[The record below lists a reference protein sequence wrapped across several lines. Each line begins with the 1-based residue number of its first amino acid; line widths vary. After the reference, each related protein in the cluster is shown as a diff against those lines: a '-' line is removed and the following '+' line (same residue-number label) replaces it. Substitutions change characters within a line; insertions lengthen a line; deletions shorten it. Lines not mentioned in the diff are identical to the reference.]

1 MDDLELIEISTRDNI
16 ILRGVCCFKKI
27 NNIKQKCITI
37 LSFSPYRN
45 SERKDK
51 ILLLGNFLLQSSIPA
66 HYIYIDIRGTGESEG
81 VAINEYSQDEIL
93 DSQDVIKFIRKQIW
107 SNGFIMM
114 HGISYSAFNAV
125 QSCSNEI
132 KPDALFIMHVSN
144 DRYYNDI
151 HYFGGV
157 KTITEDLNYSFA
169 MTGENLL
176 NCERCI
182 IKNRINSKNLDII
195 PWYMK
200 WFNQQCMNNIEW
212 KNGLIDSLPPTFLIC
227 GWRDSYASSAV
238 ILSKFTTFTL
248 IGPFGHNRPENHNNI
263 LEWWLN
269 YITNNLNK
277 KTKPYLIVIP
287 TPRSLWDDG
296 YYNISTYDEE
306 KTIFKKSYESDINK
320 EIILQPDLVGD
331 SLEVYISGD
340 PYEPSSID
348 VVRNDLC
355 RNNWG
360 FETIINNNDTNIGI
374 WGIPYILFETN
385 KYLKGDYIV
394 ARLITEFGETLTVG
408 VKRIEKG
415 INKIELRP
423 FFIPQFTKIHL
434 FLNRSWVPVLFPTMN
449 SENIIIK
456 NIKVYLP
463 IINKKNYIKLFKLP
477 HKSEI
482 ALLLDVKPKKIIEKN
497 KLQYYVVNDNDPKF
511 KEYLFAKFELGIL
524 TKVTVEDYYP
534 NIKTVTKIIS
544 STTDEFQITIKAYS
558 NDNTLINEWS
568 DLYKRDCE

>member
-1 MDDLELIEISTRDNI
+1 MDVIEIVTRDNI
-16 ILRGVCCFKKI
+16 ILRGICYFQKI
-27 NNIKQKCITI
+27 NNIKQKTITI

-45 SERKDK
+45 FEKTD
-51 ILLLGNFLLQSSIPA
+51 IFLLLGDFLSKCSIPS

-81 VAINEYSQDEIL
+81 IATNEYSIDEIL
-93 DSQDVIKFIRKQIW
+93 DSQDVIKFIKKQIW
-107 SNGFIMM
+107 SNGFIIM
-114 HGISYSAFNAV
+114 HGMSYSAFNAL
-125 QSCSNEI
+125 QACSNEI

-182 IKNRINSKNLDII
+182 TKNRFNSKDL

-200 WFNQQCMNNIEW
+200 WFNQKCKNNIEW
-212 KNGLIDSLPPTFLIC
+212 TNGLVNKIPPTFLIC
-227 GWRDSYASSAV
+227 GWRDSYTPTAV
-238 ILSKFTTFTL
+238 ILSKLTTITL
-248 IGPFGHNRPENHNNI
+248 IGPFGHNYPENHNKI

-269 YITNNLNK
+269 YITNNLHK
-277 KTKPYLIVIP
+277 KTTPYLIVIP
-287 TPRSLWDDG
+287 TPRSLWNDG
-296 YYNISTYDEE
+296 YYKIIAYDED
-306 KTIFKKSYESDINK
+306 KTVFSLLYETVYNE

-340 PYEPSSID
+340 PFEPSSID
-348 VVRNDLC
+348 VVRNDLR

-360 FETIINNNDTNIGI
+360 FETIINNYDMNIGI
-374 WGIPYILFETN
+374 WGPPYIIFETN

-394 ARLITEFGETLTVG
+394 ARLITEFGETLSIG

-415 INKIELRP
+415 INKINLRP

-449 SENIIIK
+449 CENILIK

-463 IINKKNYIKLFKLP
+463 IIDKSNYIKLFKFP
-477 HKSEI
+477 QKSET
-482 ALLLDVKPKKIIEKN
+482 ALLGDVKPKKIIQKN
-497 KLQYYVVNDNDPKF
+497 KLKYYVANDNDQLF
-511 KEYLFAKFELGIL
+511 KEYLFAKFELGIKTQVL
-524 TKVTVEDYYP
+524 VEDSYP
-534 NIKTVTKIIS
+534 NIRTITKITS
-544 STTDEFQITIKAYS
+544 SKTDEFLINIKVYS
-558 NDNTLINEWS
+558 IDNILINEFN
-568 DLYKRDCE
+568 DIYTQNC